1 MSILIDNIGPQPAM
15 PDTSPSGPRRYWF
28 PAKRYGWGWGLP
40 CTWQGWAVLGGY
52 CVLLPFAIWLFPPHL
67 NMPGFVAS
75 VVGLSAGLV
84 AICWATG
91 EPPKWRWG

>member
-1 MSILIDNIGPQPAM
+1 
-15 PDTSPSGPRRYWF
+15 
-28 PAKRYGWGWGLP
+28 
-40 CTWQGWAVLGGY
+40 LGGY